1 MAYRSF
7 WHWLFP
13 FRAPEWVYVSVSSR
27 CLWIGWGSRQSQNV
41 ESVCDAV
48 CVALVVWQFFTVCVY
63 WVKRVRQC
71 VESTTMKLQSSWSF
85 CRKCSD
91 TIRGISFKTPCPQS
105 TVTKL
110 SCWVGM
116 MMMIQIVSF
125 IVTTNIKPDH
135 FEPMSHKFTS
145 TCTYAH
151 NSKWNFFGST
161 MAVFLFP
168 QRGKGMKYINLRYLL
183 WGPTLSQLNTTKTH
197 PGSVVPNMEKE

>member
-1 MAYRSF
+1 MWHTEAF
-7 WHWLFP
+7 DTAVHWLFP
-13 FRAPEWVYVSVSSR
+13 FRAPEWVYVSVSSW

-41 ESVCDAV
+41 ESVRDAV
-48 CVALVVWQFFTVCVY
+48 CVASVVWQFFTVCVTG
-63 WVKRVRQC
+63 WRCMVKRVRQC
-71 VESTTMKLQSSWSF
+71 VESTTMTLQYSWSF

-116 MMMIQIVSF
+116 MMMTQIVSF
-125 IVTTNIKPDH
+125 IMTTNIKPDH

-151 NSKWNFFGST
+151 NS
-161 MAVFLFP
+161 
-168 QRGKGMKYINLRYLL
+168 
-183 WGPTLSQLNTTKTH
+183 
-197 PGSVVPNMEKE
+197 